1 MYLLLLLLWFIFN
14 GRVTLEVALF
24 GIVICGWLY
33 WFICKYM
40 GYSFQR
46 EKVLVKKIP
55 LYLKYQPKLVEGM
68 IDPIF
73 HYAAGDDWKFPYA
86 PLDVIK
92 IIFSP
97 KKAEIQPALVRFHTD
112 LKSEASLVALANS
125 ITLTP
130 GTYTVELEN
139 GEYVVQALDRE
150 KFGEGL
156 EDSVFVKQLRRL
168 EG

>member
-46 EKVLVKKIP
+46 EKVFVKKIP
-55 LYLKYQPKLVEGM
+55 LYLKYAFVLLWE
-68 IDPIF
+68 IF
-73 HYAAGDDWKFPYA
+73 KANV
-86 PLDVIK
+86 DVIK

-130 GTYTVELEN
+130 GHLYGGIGKRRICCAGAGSGKIRRGSGGFRFCKAVEKV
-139 GEYVVQALDRE
+139 G
-150 KFGEGL
+150 GM
-156 EDSVFVKQLRRL
+156 SV
-168 EG
+168 

>member
-1 MYLLLLLLWFIFN
+1 MVYLQVDGLQLSEREGSCEKDSSLSEICLCF
-14 GRVTLEVALF
+14 ALGNF
-24 GIVICGWLY
+24 KANV
-33 WFICKYM
+33 
-40 GYSFQR
+40 
-46 EKVLVKKIP
+46 
-55 LYLKYQPKLVEGM
+55 
-68 IDPIF
+68 
-73 HYAAGDDWKFPYA
+73 
-86 PLDVIK
+86 DVIK

>member
-55 LYLKYQPKLVEGM
+55 LYLKYAFP
-68 IDPIF
+68 DRCN
-73 HYAAGDDWKFPYA
+73 KFR
-86 PLDVIK
+86 
-92 IIFSP
+92 
-97 KKAEIQPALVRFHTD
+97 QT
-112 LKSEASLVALANS
+112 
-125 ITLTP
+125 
-130 GTYTVELEN
+130 
-139 GEYVVQALDRE
+139 
-150 KFGEGL
+150 
-156 EDSVFVKQLRRL
+156 
-168 EG
+168 

>member
-55 LYLKYQPKLVEGM
+55 LYLKYAFVLLWE
-68 IDPIF
+68 IF
-73 HYAAGDDWKFPYA
+73 KANV
-86 PLDVIK
+86 DVIK

-139 GEYVVQALDRE
+139 GEYVVQALERE

>member
-55 LYLKYQPKLVEGM
+55 LYLKYAFVLLWE
-68 IDPIF
+68 IF
-73 HYAAGDDWKFPYA
+73 KANV
-86 PLDVIK
+86 DVIK

-112 LKSEASLVALANS
+112 LKFHHTDPRHLYGGIGKRRICCAGAGSGKIRRGSGGFRFCKA
-125 ITLTP
+125 
-130 GTYTVELEN
+130 VEKV
-139 GEYVVQALDRE
+139 G
-150 KFGEGL
+150 GM
-156 EDSVFVKQLRRL
+156 SV
-168 EG
+168 

>member
-24 GIVICGWLY
+24 GIAICGWLY
-33 WFICKYM
+33 WFICRHM
-40 GYSFQR
+40 GYSAQR
-46 EKVLVKKIP
+46 ERALVKNIP
-55 LYLKYQPKLVEGM
+55 LYLKYAVVLLWE
-68 IDPIF
+68 IF
-73 HYAAGDDWKFPYA
+73 KANLA
-86 PLDVIK
+86 VIR
-92 IIFSP
+92 IILSP
-97 KKAEIQPALVRFHTD
+97 KKAEIHPALVRFHTD
-112 LKSEASLVALANS
+112 LQSESSRVALANS

-139 GEYVVQALDRE
+139 GDYLIQALDKE
-150 KFGEGL
+150 AFGEGL

>member
-55 LYLKYQPKLVEGM
+55 LYLKYAFVLLWE
-68 IDPIF
+68 IF
-73 HYAAGDDWKFPYA
+73 KANV
-86 PLDVIK
+86 DVIK

-112 LKSEASLVALANS
+112 LKSEASLVALAN
-125 ITLTP
+125 TLT
-130 GTYTVELEN
+130 
-139 GEYVVQALDRE
+139 
-150 KFGEGL
+150 
-156 EDSVFVKQLRRL
+156 LRP
-168 EG
+168 

>member
-55 LYLKYQPKLVEGM
+55 LYLKYAFVLLWE
-68 IDPIF
+68 IF
-73 HYAAGDDWKFPYA
+73 KANV
-86 PLDVIK
+86 DVIK

-112 LKSEASLVALANS
+112 LKSSRWHPRSLLEHLQTGLFLRSCALSSQQHASS
-125 ITLTP
+125 M
-130 GTYTVELEN
+130 G
-139 GEYVVQALDRE
+139 D
-150 KFGEGL
+150 
-156 EDSVFVKQLRRL
+156 
-168 EG
+168 

>member
-55 LYLKYQPKLVEGM
+55 LYLKYAFVLLWE
-68 IDPIF
+68 IF
-73 HYAAGDDWKFPYA
+73 KANV
-86 PLDVIK
+86 DVIK

-97 KKAEIQPALVRFHTD
+97 KKPKFLRLLLKIQAETD
-112 LKSEASLVALANS
+112 ICIYSNT
-125 ITLTP
+125 I
-130 GTYTVELEN
+130 Y
-139 GEYVVQALDRE
+139 YQ
-150 KFGEGL
+150 
-156 EDSVFVKQLRRL
+156 
-168 EG
+168 

>member
-1 MYLLLLLLWFIFN
+1 M
-14 GRVTLEVALF
+14 
-24 GIVICGWLY
+24 
-33 WFICKYM
+33 
-40 GYSFQR
+40 
-46 EKVLVKKIP
+46 
-55 LYLKYQPKLVEGM
+55 
-68 IDPIF
+68 
-73 HYAAGDDWKFPYA
+73 
-86 PLDVIK
+86 DVIK

-139 GEYVVQALDRE
+139 GEYVVQARDRE

>member
-55 LYLKYQPKLVEGM
+55 LYLKYAFVLLWE
-68 IDPIF
+68 IF
-73 HYAAGDDWKFPYA
+73 KANV
-86 PLDVIK
+86 DVIK
-92 IIFSP
+92 IIFS
-97 KKAEIQPALVRFHTD
+97 PALVRFHTD

>member
-40 GYSFQR
+40 GYSFRR
-46 EKVLVKKIP
+46 EKALVKNIP
-55 LYLKYQPKLVEGM
+55 LYLKYAFVLLWE
-68 IDPIF
+68 IF
-73 HYAAGDDWKFPYA
+73 KANV
-86 PLDVIK
+86 DVIK

>member
-1 MYLLLLLLWFIFN
+1 MVYLQVHGLQLSEREGSCEKDSSLFFSKECYSN
-14 GRVTLEVALF
+14 GCIGTVDVT
-24 GIVICGWLY
+24 Y
-33 WFICKYM
+33 P
-40 GYSFQR
+40 S
-46 EKVLVKKIP
+46 IP
-55 LYLKYQPKLVEGM
+55 LYLKYAFVLLWE
-68 IDPIF
+68 IF
-73 HYAAGDDWKFPYA
+73 KANV
-86 PLDVIK
+86 DVIK